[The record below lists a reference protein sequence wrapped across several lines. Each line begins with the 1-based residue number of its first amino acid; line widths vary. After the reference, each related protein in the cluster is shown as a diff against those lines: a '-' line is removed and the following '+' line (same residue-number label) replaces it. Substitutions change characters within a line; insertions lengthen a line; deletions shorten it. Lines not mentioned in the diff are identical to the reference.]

1 MTTDPQT
8 RRRKAWQATLT
19 LSCLGA
25 FDPALGQQSLERV
38 EITGSSIRRIDAES
52 ALPVQV
58 IKRET
63 IERSGYTS
71 TIDLIKNLPAVM
83 GSTVESGTV
92 GGESYGF
99 AGVSIHNI
107 GESRTLVLLNGR
119 RLATFGGQTLTGAS
133 NAIDLNS
140 IPISAIERIEVLTDG
155 ASALYGSDAIAG
167 VVNFITRRGGTDGV
181 GTAGVSFPRGGAR
194 ETNISVSKGFG
205 DLEADGYSLRLS
217 ASSDRRTQLAATDR
231 KFARTGQIF
240 FKEGGQKYRFQAS
253 SILSIPANVFDYD
266 FNAINPY
273 LLANG
278 SCPPKHFVSGTACAY
293 DFSSDLEI
301 YPDRERQ
308 SLVASFDKQLAG
320 NARLFG
326 DVVYARSRSR
336 GTVSYNPSLLAISPD
351 SPYFDQ
357 AMAAGGYSNTDPDQG
372 DLGVL
377 AGYRFTDLGRRVTD
391 DRSEALH
398 AVLGV
403 SGTLGAWD
411 YNLAYTH
418 SESIVKGSLDDGYGY
433 NSRVLN
439 ALNTVVNPFAL
450 PGQQSAE
457 AQQAI
462 AEAKY
467 TGYWNGGRSVLDG
480 IEARG
485 STELVALP
493 GGAMQFGGGVSAF
506 HEKHASRPSALAQA
520 QGGEVRFG
528 DDAAEVPSSGSRNVL
543 GAFAELVAPVAKG
556 VELTASVRHD
566 HYSDFGNTTN
576 GKLSGRWQPVP
587 GLLIRGSVGMGYKAP
602 SILQVK
608 ASRQK
613 YGLTGGNL
621 DCGLADL
628 NGLTLN
634 DIAASLGPD
643 VSCVDGV
650 QADVIAQGN
659 DDLKPERS
667 TQASLG
673 FRLEPSPAF
682 SFGADFWTVGIKDA
696 IGQLSEGAIFSD
708 YLLYSDS
715 FTSSVSAATG
725 RRQLAVF
732 APNLNQGKSF
742 TSGIDF
748 DVAGRASLGAGVGVT
763 SQLTATYLL
772 RERYQFQEG
781 GEYASSMGRLGD
793 NGTVTF
799 RWQARWV
806 NSFVVGPTTHTLTF
820 NYKSGYRD
828 QDFAATG
835 LVDVNLVN
843 DDGSIGDFVDS
854 LKRRVS
860 DHLTLDWQTHWRVS
874 QQVNLN
880 LGLINV
886 FDNDPPLSLTVGGF
900 NQGFQTGYDDR
911 YYDPRGRT
919 LYANL
924 TYRF

>member
-1 MTTDPQT
+1 MRTDLQT
-8 RRRKAWQATLT
+8 RRRRAWPAALA
-19 LSCLGA
+19 LSCLGVLE
-25 FDPALGQQSLERV
+25 PVMGQQALDRV

-71 TIDLIKNLPAVM
+71 TVDLFRNLPAVM
-83 GSTVESGTV
+83 GSTVESATV
-92 GGESYGF
+92 GGETYGF
-99 AGVSIHNI
+99 AGVSIHNL
-107 GESRTLVLLNGR
+107 GENRTLVLLNGR
-119 RLATFGGQTLTGAS
+119 RLASFGGQTLTGAS

-140 IPISAIERIEVLTDG
+140 IPISAIERIEVLADG

-181 GTAGVSFPRGGAR
+181 GTAGVSYPRGGAR

-205 DLEADGYSLRLS
+205 DLETDGYNLMFS
-217 ASSDRRTQLAATDR
+217 ASSDRRTQLAASER
-231 KFARTGQIF
+231 RFARTGEIF
-240 FKEGGQKYRFQAS
+240 FRQGGQKYRFQAS
-253 SILSIPANVFDYD
+253 SILGIPANVFDYD
-266 FNAINPY
+266 FNAYSPY
-273 LLANG
+273 LQANG
-278 SCPPKHFVSGTACAY
+278 KCPARHFVSGSACAY

-308 SLVASFDKQLAG
+308 SLVASFDRALAG
-320 NARLFG
+320 DHRLFG
-326 DVVYARSRSR
+326 DVVFARSRSR
-336 GTVSYNPSLLAISPD
+336 GTVSYNPSLLTISPD

-357 AMAAGGYSNTDPDQG
+357 AVAAGGYNNTDPGQG

-391 DRSEALH
+391 DRSEAFH
-398 AVLGV
+398 AVVGV
-403 SGTLGAWD
+403 AGTLGTWD
-411 YNLAYTH
+411 YNVAYTH
-418 SESIVKGSLDDGYGY
+418 SQSTVRGSLDDGYGY
-433 NSRVLN
+433 NSRVLQ

-457 AQQAI
+457 ARQAI
-462 AEAKY
+462 ADAKY
-467 TGYWNGGRSVLDG
+467 TGYWNGGRSTLDG
-480 IEARG
+480 LEARG
-485 STELVALP
+485 STELLALP
-493 GGAMQFGGGVSAF
+493 AGAMQLGAGVSAF
-506 HEKHASRPSALAQA
+506 HERISTRPSALAQA
-520 QGGEVRFG
+520 EGGEVRFG
-528 DDAAEVPSSGSRNVL
+528 DDAAEVPSRGSRNVL
-543 GAFAELVAPVAKG
+543 GAFAELVAPVARD

-576 GKLSGRWQPVP
+576 AKLSGRWQPLP

-613 YGLTGGNL
+613 YGLSGGGL
-621 DCGLADL
+621 DCGLPDAR
-628 NGLTLN
+628 GVTLN
-634 DIAASLGPD
+634 DIAASLGSD

-659 DDLKPERS
+659 HDLKPERS
-667 TQASLG
+667 RQASLG
-673 FRLEPSPAF
+673 FRIEPVSTL
-682 SFGADFWTVGIKDA
+682 SFGADFWTVGIKDT

-708 YLLYSDS
+708 YSLYRDS

-725 RRQLAVF
+725 RKQLALF
-732 APNLNQGKSF
+732 APNLNQGKSY

-748 DVAGRASLGAGVGVT
+748 DLIGRMKLPAGVGLT
-763 SQLTATYLL
+763 SQLTATYML
-772 RERYQFQEG
+772 RDQYQSLEG
-781 GEYASSMGRLGD
+781 GDYASSLGRLGE
-793 NGTVTF
+793 NGAVTF

-806 NSFVVGPTTHTLTF
+806 NSFVVGPATHTLAL

-835 LVDVNLVN
+835 QVDVNVVN
-843 DDGSIGDFVDS
+843 ADGSIGERVDS

-860 DHLTLDWQTHWRVS
+860 DHLTVDWQTHWRMS
-874 QQVNLN
+874 NLMTLN
-880 LGLINV
+880 FGVINV
-886 FDNDPPLSLTVGGF
+886 FDKDPPLSMTVGGF
-900 NQGFQTGYDDR
+900 NQGFQIGYDDR

-924 TYRF
+924 SYRF

>member
-1 MTTDPQT
+1 MTTDNRT
-8 RRRKAWQATLT
+8 SGRWAWQATLA
-19 LSCLGA
+19 LSCFSVLE
-25 FDPALGQQSLERV
+25 PVLGQQALDRV

-58 IKRET
+58 IKRDA

-71 TIDLIKNLPAVM
+71 TVDLLKNLPAVM
-83 GSTVESGTV
+83 GSTGESSTV

-99 AGVSIHNI
+99 AGVSIHNL

-119 RLATFGGQTLTGAS
+119 RLASFGGQTLTGAS

-167 VVNFITRRGGTDGV
+167 VVNFITRRGSTEGV

-194 ETNISVSKGFG
+194 ETNISVSKGYG
-205 DLEADGYSLRLS
+205 DLEADGYNVMLS
-217 ASSDRRTQLAATDR
+217 ASSDRRTQLAATER
-231 KFARTGQIF
+231 KFARTGEIY
-240 FKEGGQKYRFQAS
+240 FKQGGQKYRFQAS

-266 FNAINPY
+266 FNAYSPY
-273 LLANG
+273 LQANG
-278 SCPPKHFVSGTACAY
+278 KCPPRHFVSGTACAY
-293 DFSSDLEI
+293 DFTSDLEI

-308 SLVASFDKQLAG
+308 SLVASFDRMLDG

-336 GTVSYNPSLLAISPD
+336 GTVSYNPSLLTISPE

-357 AMAAGGYSNTDPDQG
+357 AVAAGGYNNTDPSQG

-377 AGYRFTDLGRRVTD
+377 GGYRFTDLGRRVTD
-391 DRSEALH
+391 DRSEAIH

-403 SGTLGAWD
+403 SGTLGSWD
-411 YNLAYTH
+411 YNVAYTH
-418 SESIVKGSLDDGYGY
+418 SESDVRGSLDDGYGY
-433 NSRVLN
+433 NSRVLG
-439 ALNTVVNPFAL
+439 ALNSVVNPFAL

-457 AQQAI
+457 ARQAI
-462 AEAKY
+462 ADAKY
-467 TGYWNGGRSVLDG
+467 TGYWDGGRSTLDG
-480 IEARG
+480 LEARG
-485 STELVALP
+485 STELAALP
-493 GGAMQFGGGVSAF
+493 GGAMQLGAGASLF
-506 HEKHASRPSALAQA
+506 HEQLTTRPSSLAQA
-520 QGGEVRFG
+520 LGGEVRFG
-528 DDAAEVPSSGSRNVL
+528 DDAAEVPSSGSRNVV
-543 GAFAELVAPVAKG
+543 GAFAELVAPVAQG
-556 VELTASVRHD
+556 VELTASARHD

-576 GKLSGRWQPVP
+576 AKLSGRWQPVP
-587 GLLIRGSVGMGYKAP
+587 GVLIRGSIGMGYKAP
-602 SILQVK
+602 SILQVR

-613 YGLTGGNL
+613 YGLSGGNL
-621 DCGLADL
+621 DCGLADSH
-628 NGLTLN
+628 GVTLN
-634 DIAASLGPD
+634 DIAASLGSD
-643 VSCVDGV
+643 VSCIDGV

-659 DDLKPERS
+659 SNLKPERS
-667 TQASLG
+667 TQATLG
-673 FRLEPSPAF
+673 FRLEPTPAL
-682 SFGADFWTVGIKDA
+682 SFGADFWTVGIKDS
-696 IGQLSEGAIFSD
+696 IGQLSENAIFTD
-708 YLLYSDS
+708 YTLYRDS

-725 RRQLAVF
+725 RKQLALF
-732 APNLNQGKSF
+732 APNLNQGKSY

-748 DVAGRASLGAGVGVT
+748 DVVGRAGLGAGVGLT
-763 SQLTATYLL
+763 SQLTATYMLRDQYQLL
-772 RERYQFQEG
+772 DG
-781 GEYASSMGRLGD
+781 GGYASSLGRVGE
-793 NGTVTF
+793 NGAVTF

-806 NSFVVGPTTHTLTF
+806 NSFVVGATTHTLAL

-843 DDGSIGDFVDS
+843 ADGSIGEFVDS
-854 LKRRVS
+854 LKRKVS
-860 DHLTLDWQTHWRVS
+860 DYLTVDWQTHWRVS
-874 QQVNLN
+874 SQLQLN
-880 LGLINV
+880 VGVINV

-924 TYRF
+924 SYRF

>member
-1 MTTDPQT
+1 MTTDSKI
-8 RRRKAWQATLT
+8 RRCRVGPLT
-19 LSCLGA
+19 LALACLVTL
-25 FDPALGQQSLERV
+25 DPARAQQSLDRV

-58 IKRET
+58 IKREA

-71 TIDLIKNLPAVM
+71 TADLIKNLPAVM

-92 GGESYGF
+92 GTESYGF
-99 AGVSIHNI
+99 AGVSIHNL
-107 GESRTLVLLNGR
+107 GENRTLVLLNGR
-119 RLATFGGQTLTGAS
+119 RLASYGGQTLTGAS

-167 VVNFITRRGGTDGV
+167 VVNFITRRGSTDGV

-194 ETNISVSKGFG
+194 ETNISVSKGYG
-205 DLEADGYSLRLS
+205 DLEADGYNVMLS
-217 ASSDRRTQLAATDR
+217 ASSDRRTQLAATER
-231 KFARTGQIF
+231 KFARSGEIF
-240 FKEGGQKYRFQAS
+240 FRQGGQKYRFQAS

-266 FNAINPY
+266 FNAYNPY
-273 LLANG
+273 LQAHG
-278 SCPPKHFVSGTACAY
+278 TCPAKHFVAGTACAY
-293 DFSSDLEI
+293 DFTSDLEI

-308 SLVASFDKQLAG
+308 SLVASFDRTLAG

-336 GTVSYNPSLLAISPD
+336 GTVSYNPSLLTISPD

-357 AMAAGGYSNTDPDQG
+357 AVAAGGYSNTDPSQG

-411 YNLAYTH
+411 YNIAYTH
-418 SESIVKGSLDDGYGY
+418 SQSTVRGSLDDGYGY
-433 NSRVLN
+433 NSRVLT

-450 PGQQSAE
+450 PGQQSPE

-462 AEAKY
+462 ADAKY
-467 TGYWNGGRSVLDG
+467 TGYWNGGRSTLDG
-480 IEARG
+480 LEARG
-485 STELVALP
+485 TTELMPLP
-493 GGAMQFGGGVSAF
+493 GGAMQLGAGVSAF
-506 HEKHASRPSALAQA
+506 HEKLVTRPSALAQA

-543 GAFAELVAPVAKG
+543 GAFAELVAPVAKD

-602 SILQVK
+602 SILQAK
-608 ASRQK
+608 AARQK
-613 YGLTGGNL
+613 YGLSGGNL
-621 DCGLADL
+621 DCGRVDI
-628 NGLTLN
+628 NGVTLN
-634 DIAASLGPD
+634 DIASSLGAT
-643 VSCVDGV
+643 CVDGV

-659 DDLKPERS
+659 SDLKPERS

-673 FRLEPSPAF
+673 FRLEPSAAF
-682 SFGADFWTVGIKDA
+682 SFGADFWTVAIKDA
-696 IGQLSEGAIFSD
+696 IGQLGENAIFTD
-708 YLLYSDS
+708 YLRYRDS

-725 RRQLAVF
+725 INQLALF
-732 APNLNQGKSF
+732 APNLNQGKSY

-748 DVAGRASLGAGVGVT
+748 DVVGRTRLGAGVGVT
-763 SQLTATYLL
+763 SQLSATYMLRDQYQLL
-772 RERYQFQEG
+772 DG
-781 GEYASSMGRLGD
+781 GGYASSLGRLGE
-793 NGTVTF
+793 NGAVTF

-806 NSFVVGPTTHTLTF
+806 NSFVVGATTHTLAF

-828 QDFAATG
+828 LDFAASG
-835 LVDVNLVN
+835 LVDVNVVN
-843 DDGSIGDFVDS
+843 ADGSIGDFVDS

-860 DHLTLDWQTHWRVS
+860 DHLTIDWQTHWRVS
-874 QQVNLN
+874 SQLNLN
-880 LGLINV
+880 VGLINV
-886 FDNDPPLSLTVGGF
+886 LDNDPPLSLTVGGL

-919 LYANL
+919 FYANL
-924 TYRF
+924 SYRF